1 MAIMIYLLNVYSTG
15 NTVFLVLADSLIV
28 TGLVLALSIW
38 DIVLIKSKLEGE

>member
-1 MAIMIYLLNVYSTG
+1 M
-15 NTVFLVLADSLIV
+15 FLVLADSLIV